1 MNQDTELVNPKP
13 INQKSELHDW
23 NLRLG
28 SLRLEV
34 FTPGLILHPEEEDKS
49 LLALVDDCGRIYPRE
64 RALMIVERLMS
75 FYNSVTDEQIDD
87 FNCEIDAYEGGKVG
101 LRMGLHQTLFENRR
115 AMRTLRQLDAEKQKD

>member
-1 MNQDTELVNPKP
+1 MNQDTELGNPKP

-23 NLRLG
+23 NLQLG

-101 LRMGLHQTLFENRR
+101 LRMRLHQTLFENRR
-115 AMRTLRQLDAEKQKD
+115 AMRALRQLDAEKQKD